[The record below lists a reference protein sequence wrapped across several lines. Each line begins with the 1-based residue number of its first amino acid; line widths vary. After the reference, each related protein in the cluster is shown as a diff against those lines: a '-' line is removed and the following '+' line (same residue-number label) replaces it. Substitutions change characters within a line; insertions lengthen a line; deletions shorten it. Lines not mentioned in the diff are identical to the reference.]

1 MDDKDRQI
9 IAELQA
15 NARLTN
21 SELAERV
28 NLSPSPCLRRVR
40 LLEEA
45 GILKGYTAIVDTEAC
60 GYPVTAFVRIRLQPH
75 NGETVQAF
83 EAAIAKIDVV
93 MDSYVMAGN
102 ADYMLRV
109 VVRSL
114 KHYETFIRSDLHS
127 VPGVA
132 SIDTSFTYGHVKHSL
147 VLPIDRDRHS

>member
-9 IAELQA
+9 IAALQA

-21 SELAERV
+21 NELAERV

-45 GILKGYTAIVDTEAC
+45 GILQGYTAIVDAEAC
-60 GYPVTAFVRIRLQPH
+60 GYPVTAFVRIRITPH
-75 NGETVQAF
+75 NGETIKAF

-93 MDSYVMAGN
+93 MDSYVMAGD

-109 VVRSL
+109 VVKSL
-114 KHYETFIRSDLHS
+114 KHYEEFVRSKLHS

-132 SIDTSFTYGHVKHSL
+132 SIDTSFTYGHAKRSL
-147 VLPIDRDRHS
+147 VLPKD

>member
-9 IAELQA
+9 VAELQA

-45 GILKGYTAIVDTEAC
+45 GILKGYTAIVDAEAC

-75 NGETVQAF
+75 ME
-83 EAAIAKIDVV
+83 
-93 MDSYVMAGN
+93 
-102 ADYMLRV
+102 RRCR
-109 VVRSL
+109 RSRRPSR
-114 KHYETFIRSDLHS
+114 RS
-127 VPGVA
+127 
-132 SIDTSFTYGHVKHSL
+132 TS
-147 VLPIDRDRHS
+147 